1 MLGFQKRSCWNTGWN
16 ETREMFINVCW
27 WHRSWLKRVRVCVC
41 LCVHCLLTQLCTRAH
56 SALAARVLWNCCCCI
71 HSLVDVVLGVEPSC
85 LQVSVECFCWD
96 VFGENVCWVF
106 VCVNLIESHDV
117 MWDQLLYEEMFQVNV
132 FCFSWRSYPCCHALA
147 AWRVCVNLDVDLL
160 DVEELHEEVAQ
171 MKCFCCSCV
180 DGV

>member
-1 MLGFQKRSCWNTGWN
+1 MKRNKGDVHQRLLMTSVMAQ
-16 ETREMFINVCW
+16 TRP
-27 WHRSWLKRVRVCVC
+27 CVF

-147 AWRVCVNLDVDLL
+147 AWRVCVDLDVDLL
-160 DVEELHEEVAQ
+160 DVEELHDEVAQ